1 MKKILIILFMTLLT
15 TTTVLAADSNTEA
28 MLQYNQG
35 IDFFKIGQYD
45 EAIGAFRQAIKLDP
59 NYVDAYYNLGAVLEY
74 LQQYDAA
81 LTVFKQIIVRK
92 PDDYDSVY
100 KAAWLSSKLGDSQKA
115 KTYLTLIPAYSARA
129 QDAKILAD
137 QLDFS
142 ISPQTKSIE
151 PNLIGKNKVSQTN
164 ELYDNIPTPTG
175 ITSDSDGNVY
185 VAEFSTN
192 TILKITTDND
202 KMVYMKNPKINGP
215 IGLAM
220 DDSKNLYVANYNADN
235 ILKISP
241 YGEITSLISNVKKPY
256 CLYISGRILFVS
268 CQGTDSVLKYKLPN

>member
-1 MKKILIILFMTLLT
+1 MKKILILLFIFLLT
-15 TTTVLAADSNTEA
+15 TTTSFAAISSTEA

-35 IDFFKIGQYD
+35 IDFFKVGQYD

-59 NYVDAYYNLGAVLEY
+59 NYVDAYYNLGSVLEY

-100 KAAWLSSKLGDSQKA
+100 KAAWLSYKLGDPQKA
-115 KTYLTLIPAYSARA
+115 KTYLKIIPPYSARA
-129 QDAKILAD
+129 EDAKTLAS

-142 ISPQTKSIE
+142 PNPQNNM
-151 PNLIGKNKVSQTN
+151 PNLIPKNNIKETN
-164 ELYDNIPTPTG
+164 ALYEEIPTPTG

-192 TILKITTDND
+192 TILKITPDNKKLIYIKD
-202 KMVYMKNPKINGP
+202 AKIKGP
-215 IGLAM
+215 IGLAL
-220 DDSKNLYVANYNADN
+220 DSSKNLYIANYNADN
-235 ILKISP
+235 ILKVSQ
-241 YGEITSLISNVKKPY
+241 YGEITNLISNVKKPY
-256 CLYISGRILFVS
+256 CLYIDENMLFVS
-268 CQGTDSVLKYKLPN
+268 CQGSDSVLKYKLPR